1 MPARRRACAFLNEP
15 MLVNSLNFLKP
26 WLVESPAPVII
37 PLDDGVLFVRLF
49 NCTHFP
55 GRYSEV
61 AQTLDPISGTQ
72 FLACGRRLREQR
84 PLGAVRIR
92 SRPTVRQGWLG
103 RLTQRGYWL
112 LDSMGHSVFSS
123 TWPEDCASARLD
135 RSSVGSG

>member
-1 MPARRRACAFLNEP
+1 ASL
-15 MLVNSLNFLKP
+15 LVSLPPLLF
-26 WLVESPAPVII
+26 

-61 AQTLDPISGTQ
+61 AQTLGPISGTQ
-72 FLACGRRLREQR
+72 FLACGKRLCQRR
-84 PLGAVRIR
+84 PLGAVRGR
-92 SRPTVRQGWLG
+92 SRATVRQGWLG

-123 TWPEDCASARLD
+123 TWPEDCASARLH
-135 RSSVGSG
+135 RSSVGA